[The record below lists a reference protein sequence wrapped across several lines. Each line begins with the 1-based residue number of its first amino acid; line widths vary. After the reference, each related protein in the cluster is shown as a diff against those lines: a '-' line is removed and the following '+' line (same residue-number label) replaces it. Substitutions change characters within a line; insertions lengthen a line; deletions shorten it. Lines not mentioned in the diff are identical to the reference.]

1 MADTPIPYLQPGQT
15 DSINADINNPV
26 QPSNVA
32 SGAMIQPQDAPQ
44 SPSFAPP
51 RQQAPVPNHHEVMG
65 RTLNAL
71 MGNQTSYSV
80 DANGNTVETNA
91 PQPPGQLFRSIL
103 ASALLGGQAGANGN
117 PAQGFTGG
125 LVRGGAASV
134 AQGQQQD
141 LLKRQ
146 QAQQQFQNQQKAA
159 QEQREAGA
167 AVTEDQLRKAQ
178 IAHANIATAA
188 MNQSLQGATF
198 DQHQKEAT
206 AGNQHFADYKEA
218 GLQPI
223 AKDVSETE
231 MTDWIKNRPGAGN
244 LDWEPTG
251 VKVEHGP
258 DGQPTYQMQYTAYDP
273 KGTVPVSK
281 GTIDQWKQDG
291 LFKYHPEMQDIVK
304 PGKELTTQQFIE
316 LKRKDTLLR
325 KDAIDRQKV
334 DQDTNEGKAR
344 IDLQNAEA
352 SRDLAEGGKAR
363 REGNKVVLEKTQAQ
377 AFNNALTELNKV
389 DGDFDKLSAKSKI
402 LIGESTAKMMPGL
415 TQEIRDVLTADPS
428 DSSGQAKELMKELDS
443 MRHLATYSMR
453 GSAQPTTTAAA
464 QPKSNIPA
472 SRYDVGTIDKVSG
485 IIGSMPKDQALNAIN
500 TSTALSEAEKITLR
514 NKINNPTQPSK
525 PDAMSTLVQ
534 NAPSR

>member
-1 MADTPIPYLQPGQT
+1 
-15 DSINADINNPV
+15 
-26 QPSNVA
+26 
-32 SGAMIQPQDAPQ
+32 
-44 SPSFAPP
+44 
-51 RQQAPVPNHHEVMG
+51 MG

-103 ASALLGGQAGANGN
+103 ASALLGGAAGANGN

-167 AVTEDQLRKAQ
+167 AVTQQQLWKAQ
-178 IAHANIATAA
+178 LAHYGIEDLRT
-188 MNQSLQGATF
+188 NQLIQGENF
-198 DQHQKEAT
+198 DLHQKEANEGKNQIAAYKAADILPIQENVPESEMTQFYQDHPGASGLKKVPSGVKMTLDPKTNVPNYELTYNVYDPNKPVPIT
-206 AGNQHFADYKEA
+206 ASVLADYKKNGMA
-218 GLQPI
+218 DRRPDLFNMLKVGATLPADQYAAVQNVNAQLKNKI
-223 AKDVSETE
+223 T
-231 MTDWIKNRPGAGN
+231 TDQRA
-244 LDWEPTG
+244 
-251 VKVEHGP
+251 
-258 DGQPTYQMQYTAYDP
+258 
-273 KGTVPVSK
+273 
-281 GTIDQWKQDG
+281 
-291 LFKYHPEMQDIVK
+291 
-304 PGKELTTQQFIE
+304 
-316 LKRKDTLLR
+316 
-325 KDAIDRQKV
+325 

-344 IDLQNAEA
+344 INLQNAEA
-352 SRDLAEGGKAR
+352 SRDLAEAGKAR
-363 REGNKVVLEKTQAQ
+363 LEGNKVVLEKTQAQ

-389 DGDFDKLSAKSKI
+389 DGDFDKLSPKSKV

-453 GSAQPTTTAAA
+453 GSAKPASAPGAVLPAVTANAIPQGAVTGIDPKTKQQFYSLDGGKTFGTVTPTP
-464 QPKSNIPA
+464 PKSVNEQNA
-472 SRYDVGTIDKVSG
+472 DRRALVGG
-485 IIGSMPKDQALNAIN
+485 IFKNAIN
-500 TSTALSEAEKITLR
+500 
-514 NKINNPTQPSK
+514 NPLIP
-525 PDAMSTLVQ
+525 
-534 NAPSR
+534 